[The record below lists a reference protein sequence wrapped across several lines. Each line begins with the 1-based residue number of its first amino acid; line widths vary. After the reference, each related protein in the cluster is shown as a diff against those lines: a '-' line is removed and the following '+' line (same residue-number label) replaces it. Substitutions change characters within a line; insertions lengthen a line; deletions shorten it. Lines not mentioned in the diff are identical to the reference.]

1 MAPPSVSQVPKLLR
15 QSVRYRTD
23 ATSDSGHCLRSLT
36 SLETLLSLG
45 TLLLIVLVLILLG
58 VLPIWPHS
66 RRMGY
71 APSGAISIVLV
82 VLVVL
87 VLTGRIG

>member
-1 MAPPSVSQVPKLLR
+1 
-15 QSVRYRTD
+15 
-23 ATSDSGHCLRSLT
+23 
-36 SLETLLSLG
+36 LETPLSLG
-45 TLLLIVLVLILLG
+45 ALLVIVLVLILLG

-71 APSGAISIVLV
+71 APSGAIGIVLV
-82 VLVVL
+82 VLVLL